1 MNREADAFSWFQDL
15 LLKLEAKREADPAF
29 ARFLQIRVFLSSFQA
44 RADFG
49 SQLLKVRDRCACDA
63 AARAAGAAAVC
74 VADHA
79 SPMSVHSFFLRRRS
93 WR

>member
-1 MNREADAFSWFQDL
+1 VNREAEAFSWFQDV

-49 SQLLKVRDRCACDA
+49 SQLLK
-63 AARAAGAAAVC
+63 ARARALVCTSHARRTAAGP
-74 VADHA
+74 HA
-79 SPMSVHSFFLRRRS
+79 CTVPPRASRALRS
-93 WR
+93 WP